1 MASNNIDIYVI
12 SLNEES
18 LPYCFSIADKLRN
31 TLGIKVVCE
40 TLRRSM
46 KSQLREAN
54 KNNAKFSIL
63 IGEDEIKN
71 GRVTIKNMEDGT
83 QTDAS
88 IDEIENH
95 FGVDY
100 EYK

>member
-1 MASNNIDIYVI
+1 M
-12 SLNEES
+12 
-18 LPYCFSIADKLRN
+18 
-31 TLGIKVVCE
+31 GIKVVCD
-40 TLRRSM
+40 TLRPSM
-46 KSQLREAN
+46 KSQIREAN
-54 KNNAKFSIL
+54 KNNAKFARL
-63 IGEDEIKN
+63 VGEDEIKN
-71 GRVTIKNMEDGT
+71 GKVTIKNMEDGT

>member
-1 MASNNIDIYVI
+1 MTKNTI
-12 SLNEES
+12 
-18 LPYCFSIADKLRN
+18 KLEN
-31 TLGIKVVCE
+31 LSFFGYHGIN
-40 TLRRSM
+40 
-46 KSQLREAN
+46 Q
-54 KNNAKFSIL
+54 
-63 IGEDEIKN
+63 DEIKN

>member
-1 MASNNIDIYVI
+1 MNPGKSINIIR
-12 SLNEES
+12 SGL
-18 LPYCFSIADKLRN
+18 CFAIADKLRN

-63 IGEDEIKN
+63 VGEDEIKN
-71 GRVTIKNMEDGT
+71 GKVTIKNMEDGT

>member
-1 MASNNIDIYVI
+1 
-12 SLNEES
+12 
-18 LPYCFSIADKLRN
+18 
-31 TLGIKVVCE
+31 
-40 TLRRSM
+40 M

-63 IGEDEIKN
+63 IGDNEIKS
-71 GRVTIKNMEDGT
+71 RKVTIKNMEDGT
-83 QTDAS
+83 QTEAS
-88 IDEIENH
+88 IDEIENY